1 MNAWRVF
8 YRERGNVV
16 VGRGFFSEQ
25 VVAASLLVLSF
36 VIFAVGGI
44 LYTGRAIW
52 KWPAGEAPRYL
63 RWERGF
69 VMAAILAMVL
79 GLVLL
84 ERMLEAAGDTILAPL
99 AMVTFLIGAVVV
111 IVAETFHLSGQEWVY
126 GSIVMYVLLAFLAQA
141 VFGVSLLRT
150 GLLPGWVGW
159 AAVVWN
165 LAWLVVLPIVS
176 PRDIYYPVL
185 HHVAPLLIGI
195 ALLVR
200 R

>member
-1 MNAWRVF
+1 
-8 YRERGNVV
+8 V
-16 VGRGFFSEQ
+16 VGKGLFSEQ
-25 VVAASLLVLSF
+25 VVAGSLLSLSF

-52 KWPAGEAPRYL
+52 KWPAGETPGYL

-69 VMAAILAMVL
+69 VMAAVLAMVL

-99 AMVTFLIGAVVV
+99 AMVTFLIGAVIV
-111 IVAETFHLSGQEWVY
+111 IVAETLQLSGQESVY
-126 GSIVMYVLLAFLAQA
+126 SPIVVYVVLAFLAQA

-159 AAVVWN
+159 ATVIWN
-165 LAWLVVLPIVS
+165 LAWLVALPILS
-176 PRDIYYPVL
+176 PRDIYYPAL
-185 HHVAPLLIGI
+185 HHAAPLMIGI

>member
-1 MNAWRVF
+1 M
-8 YRERGNVV
+8 
-16 VGRGFFSEQ
+16 VGKGLFSEQ
-25 VVAASLLVLSF
+25 VVAGGLLVLSF

-52 KWPAGEAPRYL
+52 KWPAGETPGYL

-69 VMAAILAMVL
+69 VMAAVLAMVL

-84 ERMLEAAGDTILAPL
+84 ERMLEAAGDTLLAPL
-99 AMVTFLIGAVVV
+99 AMTTFLIGAVVV
-111 IVAETFHLSGQEWVY
+111 IVAETFQLSGQEWVY
-126 GSIVMYVLLAFLAQA
+126 APIVVYVALAFLAQA
-141 VFGVSLLRT
+141 VFGVSLLQT

-159 AAVVWN
+159 ATVIWN
-165 LAWLVVLPIVS
+165 LAWLVVLPVIS

-185 HHVAPLLIGI
+185 HHVAPLIIGI

>member
-1 MNAWRVF
+1 
-8 YRERGNVV
+8 V
-16 VGRGFFSEQ
+16 VGKNLFSEQ

>member
-1 MNAWRVF
+1 M
-8 YRERGNVV
+8 
-16 VGRGFFSEQ
+16 VGKDLFSEQ
-25 VVAASLLVLSF
+25 VVAGSLLILSG
-36 VIFAVGGI
+36 VIFTVGGI

-52 KWPAGEAPRYL
+52 KWPAGESLGYL

-69 VMAAILAMVL
+69 VMAAVLVAVL

-84 ERMLEAAGDTILAPL
+84 ERILEAAGDTLLAPL
-99 AMVTFLIGAVVV
+99 GMTTFLIGAVIV

-126 GSIVMYVLLAFLAQA
+126 APIVVYVVLAFLAQA
-141 VFGVSLLRT
+141 VFGVALLRT

-159 AAVVWN
+159 ATVIWN
-165 LAWLVVLPIVS
+165 LAWLVALPIIS
-176 PRDIYYPVL
+176 PHDIYYPVL
-185 HHVAPLLIGI
+185 HHAAPLMIGI

>member
-1 MNAWRVF
+1 M
-8 YRERGNVV
+8 
-16 VGRGFFSEQ
+16 VGKGLFSEQ
-25 VVAASLLVLSF
+25 VVAGSLLILSCIIF
-36 VIFAVGGI
+36 VVGGI

-52 KWPAGEAPRYL
+52 KWPAGETLGYL

-69 VMAAILAMVL
+69 VMAAVLTMVL

-84 ERMLEAAGDTILAPL
+84 ERILEAAGDTVLAPL

-141 VFGVSLLRT
+141 VFGVALLRT

-159 AAVVWN
+159 ATVIWN
-165 LAWLVVLPIVS
+165 LAWLVALPIIS

-185 HHVAPLLIGI
+185 HHAAPLMIGI